1 MLAGIK
7 AVELER
13 TRQSDI
19 GAQVMAETAVLY
31 TRELPGGGFVAI
43 ESLASDDGMH
53 RARISVER
61 RNEHDRRDG
70 HERPVIAEL
79 AGASRAAVF
88 DELYRIAVD
97 NVAIARGIMRWQA
110 ARRLER
116 GSEEKR

>member
-1 MLAGIK
+1 
-7 AVELER
+7 
-13 TRQSDI
+13 
-19 GAQVMAETAVLY
+19 MAETAVLY

-43 ESLASDDGMH
+43 ESLSSDDGVH

-61 RNEHDRRDG
+61 RNENDRRDG

-79 AGASRAAVF
+79 EGPSKNAVF

-110 ARRLER
+110 ARRRER
-116 GSEEKR
+116 GTEGKR

>member
-1 MLAGIK
+1 M
-7 AVELER
+7 
-13 TRQSDI
+13 SD
-19 GAQVMAETAVLY
+19 TAVLY

-43 ESLASDDGMH
+43 ESLASEDGVH

-61 RNEHDRRDG
+61 RNEMDRRDG

-79 AGASRAAVF
+79 EGASRAAVF

-110 ARRLER
+110 ARRR
-116 GSEEKR
+116 SQDSGGKR

>member
-1 MLAGIK
+1 
-7 AVELER
+7 
-13 TRQSDI
+13 
-19 GAQVMAETAVLY
+19 MADTAVLY

-43 ESLASDDGMH
+43 ESLGSEDGVH

-61 RNEHDRRDG
+61 RNEMDRRDG

-79 AGASRAAVF
+79 EGSSRAAVF

-110 ARRLER
+110 ARRR
-116 GSEEKR
+116 AQDSGGKR